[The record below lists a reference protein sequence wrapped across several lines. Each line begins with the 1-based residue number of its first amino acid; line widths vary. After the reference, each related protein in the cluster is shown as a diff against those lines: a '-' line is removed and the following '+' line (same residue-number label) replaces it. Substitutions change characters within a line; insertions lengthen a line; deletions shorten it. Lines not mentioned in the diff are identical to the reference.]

1 MDRDRSLDLADTFS
15 EVSVR
20 ARNSLE
26 RTGLSCGSS
35 RTANSAPVGEEQRHR
50 PIPKLR
56 LLMDL
61 ATSITGQLRSRT
73 RIASSITRIS
83 TAARP
88 ISQYLPPDHYLP
100 LLRMCSE
107 WDTNEALRHRGC

>member
-20 ARNSLE
+20 GRNSLE
-26 RTGLSCGSS
+26 RPGLFWGNS

-56 LLMDL
+56 LLVDL
-61 ATSITGQLRSRT
+61 ATSITGQLRSHT
-73 RIASSITRIS
+73 QIALSITRIS
-83 TAARP
+83 TAAKP
-88 ISQYLPPDHYLP
+88 ISQYLSPDHCLP
-100 LLRMCSE
+100 LLRICS
-107 WDTNEALRHRGC
+107 